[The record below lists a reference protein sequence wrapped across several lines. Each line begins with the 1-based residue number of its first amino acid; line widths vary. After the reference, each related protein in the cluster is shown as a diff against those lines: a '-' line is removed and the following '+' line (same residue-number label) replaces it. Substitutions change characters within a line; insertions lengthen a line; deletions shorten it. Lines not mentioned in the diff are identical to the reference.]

1 MRHIYVRIAAG
12 ADPQKVIVF
21 IHNAV
26 IEIIPDVDPDT
37 IYLHLFEEEL
47 ARKYKAE
54 DKLSK
59 QVTAFTLVAIILSLM
74 GVFGLVL
81 FETQHRRKEIA
92 IRRAM
97 GAEVNDVLGMFCKK
111 YSVIVLLCFVI
122 AAPVSYLIVYSYFST
137 FAYRT
142 AISWWVFALALLIV
156 LIVTLAIVVV
166 RSFSAA
172 TRNPVESIK
181 AE

>member
-1 MRHIYVRIAAG
+1 M
-12 ADPQKVIVF
+12 
-21 IHNAV
+21 

-37 IYLHLFEEEL
+37 IYLHLFDEEL

-59 QVTAFTLVAIILSLM
+59 QVTAFTLVAIILALM

-81 FETQHRRKEIA
+81 FETQHRMKEIA
-92 IRRAM
+92 VRRVL
-97 GAEVNDVLGMFCKK
+97 GAEVKDILSMLSKK
-111 YSVIVLLCFVI
+111 YAFIVLICFVI
-122 AAPVSYLIVYSYFST
+122 AAPVSYLITERYFSN
-137 FAYRT
+137 FAYHMS
-142 AISWWVFALALLIV
+142 IQPWVFVAALIGVLVVTVAL
-156 LIVTLAIVVV
+156 VTT

>member
-12 ADPQKVIVF
+12 ADPYKVMEF

-37 IYLHLFEEEL
+37 IYLHLFDEEL

-59 QVTAFTLVAIILSLM
+59 QVTALTLVAIILALM
-74 GVFGLVL
+74 GVLGLVL
-81 FETQHRRKEIA
+81 FETQHRMKEIA
-92 IRRAM
+92 VRRVL
-97 GAEVNDVLGMFCKK
+97 GAEVKDILSMLSKK
-111 YSVIVLLCFVI
+111 YAFIVLICFVI
-122 AAPVSYLIVYSYFST
+122 AAPVSYLITERYFSN
-137 FAYRT
+137 FAYHMS
-142 AISWWVFALALLIV
+142 IQPWVFVAALIGVLVVTVAL
-156 LIVTLAIVVV
+156 VTT